1 MLATV
6 GAPEITRQ
14 DYEGGQPWRELNAF
28 GVFADTRRVMS
39 ATAALAPRPTR
50 VIPWSRLGDEA
61 LAGRAAGGNDA
72 AFSELY
78 ERYYGPLLGY
88 TRSILRDAEDARD
101 ATQNAL
107 ENAFRALPCRDK
119 SLPLRPW
126 LYKIAHNEAITI
138 MRRRR
143 PQTELAPELEP
154 MVPGPEAAAEQRGRL
169 AQLVDDLQSLPERQR
184 GALVMRELNGLSY
197 DEIATALGLTNE
209 AARRAVFDARTALHA
224 AVDGRAT
231 ECVSVRHCISD
242 GDRRSLRAR
251 SIRAHLRSCD
261 DCASFQRSIGAR
273 RADLHVL
280 APWMSGAAVMGALG
294 VGAGSA
300 GGGAVLTAGGGAS
313 AAAGGG
319 GGIWASLPLAAKGL
333 AVAAAVATTGTAAVG
348 LKHVAQPQHPATH
361 AQTAPPRTSRADAVA
376 LRAAAL
382 AAGAAARAATTAPA
396 RGNRVRTG
404 TQGTTS
410 SAGSTATT
418 KRHHDAPALLP
429 PAPSVQADPAPAA
442 ATPQTAPAA
451 SPSSTTPATAPTA
464 PESAVAKLGR
474 LGERV
479 QQVLADA
486 TAIAADG
493 TQEALA
499 LASGLLDRTLGPLRT
514 SIDRLLASLGLSLP
528 APAAAPAPAAPT
540 STASVLAPVQHML
553 GGVQSL
559 LEQLLGQR

>member
-1 MLATV
+1 
-6 GAPEITRQ
+6 
-14 DYEGGQPWRELNAF
+14 
-28 GVFADTRRVMS
+28 MS
-39 ATAALAPRPTR
+39 ATATLAPRPTR

-61 LAGRAAGGNDA
+61 LAGRAAGGSDA

-78 ERYYGPLLGY
+78 ERYHGPLLGY

-107 ENAFRALPCRDK
+107 ENAFRALPGRDK
-119 SLPLRPW
+119 ALPLRPW

-143 PQTELAPELEP
+143 PQTELATELEP
-154 MVPGPEAAAEQRGRL
+154 VVPGPEVDAEQRGRL

-197 DEIATALGLTNE
+197 DEIGTALGLTNE
-209 AARRAVFDARTALHA
+209 AARRAVFDARSALHA
-224 AVDGRAT
+224 AADGRAT

-273 RADLHVL
+273 RADLHAL

-294 VGAGSA
+294 LGAGGA
-300 GGGAVLTAGGGAS
+300 GGGALLTAGGGAS
-313 AAAGGG
+313 AAGSG

-333 AVAAAVATTGTAAVG
+333 AVAAAVATTGTAAVEI
-348 LKHVAQPQHPATH
+348 KHAAQPTHPVTH
-361 AQTAPPRTSRADAVA
+361 AQTAQPRSARADALA

-382 AAGAAARAATTAPA
+382 ASAAAARSNASNPSAPA
-396 RGNRVRTG
+396 HANRVRASTG
-404 TQGTTS
+404 ATTS
-410 SAGSTATT
+410 SAATTATT
-418 KRHHDAPALLP
+418 KRHRDAPALLP
-429 PAPSVQADPAPAA
+429 PAPGAPADPTPGPAGATPPPAPA
-442 ATPQTAPAA
+442 TPPSQPAA
-451 SPSSTTPATAPTA
+451 AKA
-464 PESAVAKLGR
+464 PESAIAKLGR
-474 LGERV
+474 LGDQV
-479 QQVLADA
+479 KQVLADA

-499 LASGLLDRTLGPLRT
+499 LATGLLDRTLGPLRS

-528 APAAAPAPAAPT
+528 VASGAPAQAAT
-540 STASVLAPVQHML
+540 APVANILQPIQQVL

-559 LEQLLGQR
+559 LQQLLGRR

>member
-1 MLATV
+1 
-6 GAPEITRQ
+6 
-14 DYEGGQPWRELNAF
+14 
-28 GVFADTRRVMS
+28 MS
-39 ATAALAPRPTR
+39 ATASLAPRPPR
-50 VIPWSRLGDEA
+50 VIPWARLGDEA

-107 ENAFRALPCRDK
+107 ENALRALPCRDK

-154 MVPGPEAAAEQRGRL
+154 IVPGPEVDAEQRGRL

-197 DEIATALGLTNE
+197 DEIGTALGLTHE
-209 AARRAVFDARTALHA
+209 AARRAVFDARSALHA

-261 DCASFQRSIGAR
+261 DCASFQRSIGTR

-294 VGAGSA
+294 LGAGGA
-300 GGGAVLTAGGGAS
+300 GGGALLTAGGGAS
-313 AAAGGG
+313 AAGGG

-333 AVAAAVATTGTAAVG
+333 AVAAAVATTGTAAVE
-348 LKHVAQPQHPATH
+348 LKHVARPPHPATH
-361 AQTAPPRTSRADAVA
+361 AQTAQPRSARADALA
-376 LRAAAL
+376 LRAAGL
-382 AAGAAARAATTAPA
+382 AAGAATRAKTAPA
-396 RGNRVRTG
+396 HASRVHTSTR
-404 TQGTTS
+404 GTTS
-410 SAGSTATT
+410 SAGSTATA
-418 KRHHDAPALLP
+418 KRHRDAPALLA
-429 PAPSVQADPAPAA
+429 PAPTVPAGPAPAA
-442 ATPQTAPAA
+442 ATPQTTPAA
-451 SPSSTTPATAPTA
+451 NPSSPTTTPAAVKA
-464 PESAVAKLGR
+464 PESALAKLGR
-474 LGERV
+474 LGDQV

-499 LASGLLDRTLGPLRT
+499 LATGLLNRTLGPLQT

-528 APAAAPAPAAPT
+528 DVAATPAPAAKT
-540 STASVLAPVQHML
+540 STANVLAPVQQVL
-553 GGVQSL
+553 GGVRSL
-559 LEQLLGQR
+559 LQQLLGQR